1 MAGNNSI
8 QFVRGTSSKRASH
21 TETSLAG
28 QPIYET
34 DTNRL
39 YVGDGETSVN
49 DLTAVEASAAD
60 IAENVKD
67 QNNGAGIK
75 IWIGTQAEFEDLET
89 DEDTIYYIT
98 DIVSLLELD
107 EALTTLKEQ
116 LTSGAFKVGKAG
128 AADNV
133 TAQIKG
139 NAIDSILESDG
150 VTAKKA
156 SKFATPRALPV
167 NLALSSENASK
178 FDGSADISLGVT
190 GTLPVA
196 SGGTGQTNLDNVT
209 VGKAK
214 SATSAT
220 NANNVEST
228 INDIAITSIFESNGT
243 TAKKATRD
251 ANGNV
256 INTTYATKTEL
267 VPKANQNG
275 SYMTLSAGALILD
288 DTRSVNSPPSYYYGK
303 GSRVT
308 SEFKNCSTVGL
319 PEADT
324 YCTVVTV
331 CPWTD
336 DSGGAVTQTAY
347 IGDKVYIR
355 KSTSDSQ
362 WGSWASVLAI
372 DSSKLISSTA
382 NGWTEITDTDN
393 LPGAGVYLVGATI
406 DTGSSVELLSPSI
419 MVFNGTH
426 PAMTDTIL
434 LVLDVMLVY
443 IPSVSTKWIIAS
455 HSSELTGYSINNVY
469 YKRIA

>member
-75 IWIGTQAEFEDLET
+75 LWIGTQAEFEDLET

-116 LTSGAFKVGKAG
+116 LTSGAFKVGAAA

-133 TAQIKG
+133 KTNINGK
-139 NAIDSILESDG
+139 AISSIFEIDG
-150 VTAKKA
+150 VTAKKS
-156 SKFATPRALPV
+156 SKLATPRALPV
-167 NLALSSENASK
+167 NLALSSGNASK
-178 FDGSADISLGVT
+178 FDGSADTSLGVT

-196 SGGTGQTNLDNVT
+196 NGGTGQTNLDNVT

-220 NANNVEST
+220 NAGHAST
-228 INDIAITSIFESNGT
+228 ADSAT
-243 TAKKATRD
+243 KATQD

-267 VPKANQNG
+267 SSKANQNG
-275 SYMTLSAGALILD
+275 TYKTLSAGALVLD
-288 DTRSVNSPPSYYYGK
+288 DTRSVNSSPSYYYGK
-303 GSRVT
+303 GSKVT

-319 PEADT
+319 PSDET
-324 YCTVVTV
+324 YCTLVTV
-331 CPWTD
+331 CPWSD
-336 DSGGAVTQTAY
+336 DSGGAITQTAY
-347 IGDKVYIR
+347 IGDKVYVR
-355 KSTSDSQ
+355 TSTSDSE
-362 WGSWASVLAI
+362 WGSWASVFAT
-372 DSSKLISSTA
+372 DPTKLVPSTIT
-382 NGWTEITDTDN
+382 GWTQMTETGT
-393 LPGAGVYLVGATI
+393 LPSAGVYLVGVAGMSGGSAYTSSPCVI
-406 DTGSSVELLSPSI
+406 VSDTQHIAFGL
-419 MVFNGTH
+419 
-426 PAMTDTIL
+426 
-434 LVLDVMLVY
+434 LDVLYQPTLIAYAPKAEGVKW
-443 IPSVSTKWIIAS
+443 SVTTL
-455 HSSELTGYSINNVY
+455 SSGYPYGIQHVY
-469 YKRIA
+469 YKRIV